1 MGRVVRQQLSDYD
14 CRRDTYERTLSV
26 CSPYNLKEQQLMQ
39 GSFLKNKFDQTT
51 SNILFQRRMQ
61 KNQFELQSRLTQ
73 LSMLRN
79 SQLTS
84 EGRTEIMLQNL
95 KDSRDLSSED
105 KEAAPVFF
113 GSSKTPILKIEQKA
127 KQYSRLRNHPY
138 QRVNLKTDERQ
149 NDQSGLILSPQRANT
164 DFIPRITTLSIDGPG
179 GKA

>member
-1 MGRVVRQQLSDYD
+1 
-14 CRRDTYERTLSV
+14 
-26 CSPYNLKEQQLMQ
+26 MQ
-39 GSFLKNKFDQTT
+39 GSFLKNKFDQTS

-84 EGRTEIMLQNL
+84 EGRTEMMLQNL

-138 QRVNLKTDERQ
+138 
-149 NDQSGLILSPQRANT
+149 
-164 DFIPRITTLSIDGPG
+164 
-179 GKA
+179 